1 MIMEK
6 ALVFSLGSQEFSVQI
21 SAVKE
26 IKEWAKATP
35 FPAAPVFVEGV
46 VNVRGSVIP
55 LVNMAQMMGLSDD
68 NDEKKAII
76 FLKDD
81 KKIIGFSVSNVTD
94 ISDIDE
100 EDFRPL
106 PELSSDNLKYY
117 SNGILSLG
125 GRLVFSVNVASLFE
139 GSLQ

>member
-1 MIMEK
+1 MEK

-35 FPAAPVFVEGV
+35 FPAAPAFVEGA

-125 GRLVFSVNVASLFE
+125 GRLVFSVNVSSLFE

>member
-6 ALVFSLGSQEFSVQI
+6 ALVFSLGNQEFSVQI

-35 FPAAPVFVEGV
+35 FPAAPPFVEGV

-55 LVNMAQMMGLSDD
+55 LVNMAQMMGVSDD

-76 FLKDD
+76 FLKNE

-100 EDFRPL
+100 DYFKPL

-125 GRLVFSVNVASLFE
+125 DRLVFSVNVSSLFD

>member
-35 FPAAPVFVEGV
+35 FPAAPAFVEGV

-55 LVNMAQMMGLSDD
+55 LVNMAQMMGVSDD

-125 GRLVFSVNVASLFE
+125 GRLVFSVNVSSLFE

>member
-35 FPAAPVFVEGV
+35 FPEAPAFVEGV

-55 LVNMAQMMGLSDD
+55 LVNMAQMMGVSDD

-125 GRLVFSVNVASLFE
+125 GRLVFSVNVSSLFE